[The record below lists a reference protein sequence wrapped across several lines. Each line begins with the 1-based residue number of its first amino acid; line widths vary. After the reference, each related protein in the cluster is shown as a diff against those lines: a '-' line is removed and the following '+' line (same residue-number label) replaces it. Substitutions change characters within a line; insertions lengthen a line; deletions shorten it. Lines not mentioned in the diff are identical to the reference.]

1 MVKQIEFS
9 IITPT
14 LNSADV
20 IADCM
25 GSIDRQRR
33 CLEHLVVDGKS
44 TDGTRELVQRTGA
57 TVQVLCE
64 PATGIYPAVN
74 LGIQASRGDIIG
86 ILHADDFYPAANI
99 LEQVSAVFENPSVD
113 ACYGDL
119 CYVGRSDTSRV
130 VRYWRAGE
138 FRPGRF
144 KNGWMPPHPTFF
156 VRRKIHEK
164 YGLYR
169 TDLGTAADYEL
180 MLRFLLRHGVSVAY
194 LPQVLVNMRTGGA
207 SNVSLKARMAANK
220 MDRRAWM
227 VNDLYPW
234 PWTTI
239 VKPLRKIGQWWSKPV
254 GS

>member
-1 MVKQIEFS
+1 MPEIS
-9 IITPT
+9 IITPSLNASKVIAGCIGSVAEQSGKPQHLVIDGYSSDDT
-14 LNSADV
+14 LDV
-20 IADCM
+20 IRAA
-25 GSIDRQRR
+25 
-33 CLEHLVVDGKS
+33 
-44 TDGTRELVQRTGA
+44 GA
-57 TVQVLCE
+57 GVEIIQQA
-64 PATGIYPAVN
+64 PAGIYPAIN
-74 LGIQASRGDIIG
+74 AGIEASGGEIIG
-86 ILHADDFYPAANI
+86 ILHADDFYASADV
-99 LEQVSAVFENPSVD
+99 LQQVAAVFENPSVE

-119 CYVGRSDTSRV
+119 CYVDQDDPSRI

-138 FRPGRF
+138 YHRGRF
-144 KNGWMPPHPTFF
+144 HHGWMPPHPTFF
-156 VRRKIHEK
+156 VRREIHEK

-180 MLRFLLRHGVSVAY
+180 MLRFLLRHGVTAAY

-207 SNVSLKARMAANK
+207 SNVSLKARLDANK
-220 MDRRAWM
+220 MDRRAWT